1 MEEDPTQPDVPAGS
15 DPTAVSGMSGG
26 TEPTIPSPDTDD
38 TGDTG
43 DTGDSSNPDSEPTT
57 SRPIRRV
64 LRIGLPILVALL
76 TIAMLAPS
84 TPASWAL
91 SRAISRSVS
100 DCVDISGLDLDLGSW
115 PVVPRAGLGRISNLS
130 ATADAVDL
138 NGLRLS
144 DVSFAVDS
152 LDYSP
157 LQWIGRDGPVTI
169 KNGRTTAHITEGDLN
184 AYMGKG
190 LPGLN
195 IELTDDK
202 LMLHVAIPLL
212 GDISVPLKLA
222 LDRGGLLL
230 SPDLEDTM
238 PTIGRLLP
246 GLRVDP
252 PEGMEMTR
260 LKVSDRSIEM
270 AANFNIDGKL
280 QPIACDAAGGVKL
293 STG

>member
-1 MEEDPTQPDVPAGS
+1 MEEDPTQPNGPAGD
-15 DPTAVSGMSGG
+15 DPTVTSGVSAGDD
-26 TEPTIPSPDTDD
+26 PTIPPSDP
-38 TGDTG
+38 GDT
-43 DTGDSSNPDSEPTT
+43 SNPDAGPTT

-64 LRIGLPILVALL
+64 LRIGLPVLAALL
-76 TIAMLAPS
+76 MVVMLAPGR
-84 TPASWAL
+84 PASWAL

-100 DCVDISGLDLDLGSW
+100 GCVEVSGLDLDLGSW
-115 PVVPRAGLGRISNLS
+115 PVIPRAGLGRISNLS

-169 KNGRTTAHITEGDLN
+169 KNGRTTAHITEADLN
-184 AYMGKG
+184 AYMSKG

-195 IELTDDK
+195 IELTDDN
-202 LMLHVAIPLL
+202 LTLHVAIPLL
-212 GDISVPLKLA
+212 GDISVPLSLA

-230 SPDLEDTM
+230 SPNLEDTM

-252 PEGMEMTR
+252 PEGMEMTQ

-293 STG
+293 STT